1 MFVHCVNKLRKKCVG
16 VLAVCCGSGG
26 VRNPQPGLTEE
37 GIMPV
42 DNNLFQKNANTSLV
56 ARLIWQRKSIS
67 RADIAREL
75 NLYRSTVT
83 NITSYLISSGVVV
96 EGKLLASTQQGGRKA
111 VELSIN
117 PEFGCVFGFDIQP
130 SHYRTVILSADG
142 TELWRETGSF
152 GIIPITEMIE
162 KVVERT
168 MMAHR
173 SIKTPVIAMSF
184 AIPGIVDSS
193 SGTVVESYPFG
204 ISNLDIRGMVSG
216 RYGFPVLVENDANTS
231 AWVDILKNGA
241 WGNAISVVADFHEEC
256 KVNPKIIGI
265 GAGLGLILSGKVYRG
280 SHNAAGE
287 FKSVTWREG
296 LSNQSGLDVDILNKT
311 IDDRKCLARWME
323 DTFRSLIPIVS
334 VMDVE
339 KIILHGMPF
348 FDREWVLKILE
359 EKVPSFLD
367 IISQYGC
374 MLVFDSQ
381 DECIS
386 ASGAAMMCLHNLFAV
401 PSLEESG
408 RDDMFT
414 WQQTIEFLKGQKHR

>member
-1 MFVHCVNKLRKKCVG
+1 MSCGSVG
-16 VLAVCCGSGG
+16 VRILLEGM
-26 VRNPQPGLTEE
+26 LEE
-37 GIMPV
+37 GFMPV

-83 NITSYLISSGVVV
+83 NITSYLINSGVVV

-152 GIIPITEMIE
+152 GLIPITEMIE
-162 KVVERT
+162 RVVDRT
-168 MMAHR
+168 LMAHK
-173 SIKTPVIAMSF
+173 SIRIPVIAMSF
-184 AIPGIVDSS
+184 AIPGIVDASN
-193 SGTVVESYPFG
+193 GCLVESFPFE
-204 ISNLDIRGMVSG
+204 IRNLDIRSIIGG
-216 RYGFPVLVENDANTS
+216 KYGFPVLVENDANTA

-241 WGNAISVVADFHEEC
+241 WGNALSVVADFHEESR
-256 KVNPKIIGI
+256 VNPNIIGI
-265 GAGLGLILSGKVYRG
+265 GAGMGIILSGKVYRG

-296 LSNQSGLDVDILNKT
+296 LTNQSGLDVSVLNST
-311 IDDRKCLARWME
+311 IDDRNCLAQWIE
-323 DTFRSLIPIVS
+323 DTFRSLISIVS
-334 VMDVE
+334 IMDVE
-339 KIILHGMPF
+339 KVILHGMPF
-348 FDREWVLKILE
+348 SDREWVMHVLE
-359 EKVPSFLD
+359 ERVPSFLG
-367 IISQYGC
+367 IIGQYGC
-374 MLVFDSQ
+374 SLVFDSQ

-386 ASGAAMMCLHNLFAV
+386 ASGAAMMCLHTLFGV
-401 PSLEESG
+401 PSLEDSEWNGAFS
-408 RDDMFT
+408 
-414 WQQTIEFLKGQKHR
+414 WQQTIEFLQGQKHR

>member
-1 MFVHCVNKLRKKCVG
+1 
-16 VLAVCCGSGG
+16 
-26 VRNPQPGLTEE
+26 
-37 GIMPV
+37 MPV

-56 ARLIWQRKSIS
+56 ARLIWQRRSIS

-83 NITSYLISSGVVV
+83 NITSYLINSGVVV

-152 GIIPITEMIE
+152 GLIPITEMIE
-162 KVVERT
+162 RVVDRT
-168 MMAHR
+168 MMAHK
-173 SIKTPVIAMSF
+173 SIKIPVIAFSF
-184 AIPGIVDSS
+184 AIPGIVDASN
-193 SGTVVESYPFG
+193 GRVVESFPFE
-204 ISNLDIRGMVSG
+204 ITDLDIRNIIRSK
-216 RYGFPVLVENDANTS
+216 YGYPVLVENDANTA

-241 WGNAISVVADFHEEC
+241 WGNAISLVADFHEESR
-256 KVNPKIIGI
+256 VNPNIIGI
-265 GAGLGLILSGKVYRG
+265 GAGLGIILSGKVYRG

-296 LSNQSGLDVDILNKT
+296 LINQSGLDIGILNST
-311 IDDRKCLARWME
+311 IDDRESLAQWIE
-323 DTFRSLIPIVS
+323 DTFRSLISIVS
-334 VMDVE
+334 VLDVE

-348 FDREWVLKILE
+348 FDKGWVLEVLE
-359 EKVPSFLD
+359 KRVPSFLN
-367 IISQYGC
+367 IIGQYGC
-374 MLVFDSQ
+374 SMVFDSQ

-386 ASGAAMMCLHNLFAV
+386 AIGAAMMCLHNLFGV
-401 PSLEESG
+401 PSLEDSG
-408 RDDMFT
+408 WKGSFT
-414 WQQTIEFLKGQKHR
+414 WQQTIEFLQGQKQR

>member
-1 MFVHCVNKLRKKCVG
+1 
-16 VLAVCCGSGG
+16 
-26 VRNPQPGLTEE
+26 
-37 GIMPV
+37 MPV

-83 NITSYLISSGVVV
+83 NITSYLINSGVVV

-152 GIIPITEMIE
+152 GLIPITEMIE
-162 KVVERT
+162 RVVDRT
-168 MMAHR
+168 MMAHK
-173 SIKTPVIAMSF
+173 SIKIPVIAMSF
-184 AIPGIVDSS
+184 AIPGIVDALN
-193 SGTVVESYPFG
+193 GCVVESFPFEMK
-204 ISNLDIRGMVSG
+204 NLDIRNIIGKE
-216 RYGFPVLVENDANTS
+216 YGFPVLVENDANTA

-241 WGNAISVVADFHEEC
+241 WGNAISLVADFHEESR
-256 KVNPKIIGI
+256 VNPNIIGI
-265 GAGLGLILSGKVYRG
+265 GAGLGIILSGKVYRG

-296 LSNQSGLDVDILNKT
+296 LINQSGLDIGILNST
-311 IDDRKCLARWME
+311 IDDRESLAQWIE
-323 DTFRSLIPIVS
+323 DTFRSLISIVS
-334 VMDVE
+334 VLDVE

-348 FDREWVLKILE
+348 FDKGWVLEVLE
-359 EKVPSFLD
+359 KRVPSFLN
-367 IISQYGC
+367 IIGQYGC
-374 MLVFDSQ
+374 SMVFDSQ

-386 ASGAAMMCLHNLFAV
+386 ASGAAMMCLHTLFGV
-401 PSLEESG
+401 PSLEDSG
-408 RDDMFT
+408 WEGSFT
-414 WQQTIEFLKGQKHR
+414 WQQTIEFLQGQKHR

>member
-1 MFVHCVNKLRKKCVG
+1 MFVT
-16 VLAVCCGSGG
+16 VCFGSAG
-26 VRNPQPGLTEE
+26 VRDMLQGLTEE
-37 GIMPV
+37 GSMPV

-56 ARLIWQRKSIS
+56 ARLIWQRRSIS

-152 GIIPITEMIE
+152 GLIPITEMIE
-162 KVVERT
+162 RVVDRT
-168 MMAHR
+168 MMAHK
-173 SIKTPVIAMSF
+173 SIKIPVIAMSF
-184 AIPGIVDSS
+184 AIPGIVDASN
-193 SGTVVESYPFG
+193 GCVVESFPFEMK
-204 ISNLDIRGMVSG
+204 NLDIRNIIGSK
-216 RYGFPVLVENDANTS
+216 YGFPVLVENDANTA

-241 WGNAISVVADFHEEC
+241 WGNAISLVADFHEESR
-256 KVNPKIIGI
+256 VNPNIIGI
-265 GAGLGLILSGKVYRG
+265 GAGLGIILSGKVYRG

-296 LSNQSGLDVDILNKT
+296 LINQSGLDIGILNST
-311 IDDRKCLARWME
+311 IDDRESLAQWIE
-323 DTFRSLIPIVS
+323 DTFRSLISIVS
-334 VMDVE
+334 VLDVE

-348 FDREWVLKILE
+348 FDKGWVLEVLE
-359 EKVPSFLD
+359 KRVPSFLN
-367 IISQYGC
+367 IIGQYGC
-374 MLVFDSQ
+374 SMVFDSQ

-386 ASGAAMMCLHNLFAV
+386 ASGAAMMCLHNLFGV
-401 PSLEESG
+401 PSLEDSG
-408 RDDMFT
+408 GEGSFT
-414 WQQTIEFLKGQKHR
+414 WQQTIEFLQGQKHR

>member
-1 MFVHCVNKLRKKCVG
+1 MIVT
-16 VLAVCCGSGG
+16 VCFGSAG
-26 VRNPQPGLTEE
+26 VRDMLQGLTEE
-37 GIMPV
+37 GSMPV

-83 NITSYLISSGVVV
+83 NITSYLINSGVVV

-152 GIIPITEMIE
+152 GLIPITEMIE
-162 KVVERT
+162 RVVDRT
-168 MMAHR
+168 MMAHK
-173 SIKTPVIAMSF
+173 SIKIPVIAFSF
-184 AIPGIVDSS
+184 AIPGIVDASN
-193 SGTVVESYPFG
+193 GRVVESFPFE
-204 ISNLDIRGMVSG
+204 ITDLDIRNIIRSK
-216 RYGFPVLVENDANTS
+216 YGYPVLVENDANTA

-241 WGNAISVVADFHEEC
+241 WGNAISLVADFHEESR
-256 KVNPKIIGI
+256 VNPNIIGI
-265 GAGLGLILSGKVYRG
+265 GAGLGIILSGKVYRG

-296 LSNQSGLDVDILNKT
+296 LINQSGLDIGILNST
-311 IDDRKCLARWME
+311 IDDRESLAQWIE
-323 DTFRSLIPIVS
+323 DTFRSLISIVS
-334 VMDVE
+334 VLDVE

-348 FDREWVLKILE
+348 FDKGWVLEVLE
-359 EKVPSFLD
+359 KRVPSFLN
-367 IISQYGC
+367 IIGQYGC
-374 MLVFDSQ
+374 SMVFDSQ

-386 ASGAAMMCLHNLFAV
+386 AIGAAMMCLHNLFGV
-401 PSLEESG
+401 PSLEDSG
-408 RDDMFT
+408 WKGSFT
-414 WQQTIEFLKGQKHR
+414 WQQTIEFLQGQKQR